1 MFGHTN
7 LALYAH
13 AHRLSF
19 SVTAEDKQVETG
31 FFGLFPET
39 YCKLSIFDLHLS
51 NQPKRTQAFLTSIY
65 VWSVPVMKGWIVPN
79 ALKQW
84 RTASITHITKR
95 FPLTPHISVKPIF
108 YFFLLKGQILIN
120 SEEYAGTI
128 INSREFVLQAIASKV
143 EILAMTDSEGI
154 LYTFDDP

>member
-1 MFGHTN
+1 MDTHKDTFFLLLSQQLQLLFVWPHN

-51 NQPKRTQAFLTSIY
+51 NQPKE
-65 VWSVPVMKGWIVPN
+65 
-79 ALKQW
+79 
-84 RTASITHITKR
+84 HKR
-95 FPLTPHISVKPIF
+95 F
-108 YFFLLKGQILIN
+108 
-120 SEEYAGTI
+120 
-128 INSREFVLQAIASKV
+128 
-143 EILAMTDSEGI
+143 
-154 LYTFDDP
+154 

>member
-1 MFGHTN
+1 MQLANDTGEIGGWYYKFHNLCCFSRYTSPWIHTKILSFCYFPNNCNFFLFGHTN

-51 NQPKRTQAFLTSIY
+51 NQPKE
-65 VWSVPVMKGWIVPN
+65 
-79 ALKQW
+79 
-84 RTASITHITKR
+84 HKR
-95 FPLTPHISVKPIF
+95 F
-108 YFFLLKGQILIN
+108 
-120 SEEYAGTI
+120 
-128 INSREFVLQAIASKV
+128 
-143 EILAMTDSEGI
+143 
-154 LYTFDDP
+154 

>member
-1 MFGHTN
+1 MEFVVSSSNFSGIIGELHNYRNFFLFGHTN

-51 NQPKRTQAFLTSIY
+51 NQPKE
-65 VWSVPVMKGWIVPN
+65 
-79 ALKQW
+79 
-84 RTASITHITKR
+84 HKR
-95 FPLTPHISVKPIF
+95 F
-108 YFFLLKGQILIN
+108 
-120 SEEYAGTI
+120 
-128 INSREFVLQAIASKV
+128 
-143 EILAMTDSEGI
+143 
-154 LYTFDDP
+154 

>member
-1 MFGHTN
+1 MDTHKDTFFLLLSQQLQLLLFGHTN

-51 NQPKRTQAFLTSIY
+51 NQPKE
-65 VWSVPVMKGWIVPN
+65 
-79 ALKQW
+79 
-84 RTASITHITKR
+84 HKR
-95 FPLTPHISVKPIF
+95 F
-108 YFFLLKGQILIN
+108 
-120 SEEYAGTI
+120 
-128 INSREFVLQAIASKV
+128 
-143 EILAMTDSEGI
+143 
-154 LYTFDDP
+154 

>member
-1 MFGHTN
+1 MIPEKLEDDTTNSIIYAVLAGTSPWIHTKILSFCYFPNNCNFFLFGHTN

-51 NQPKRTQAFLTSIY
+51 NQPKE
-65 VWSVPVMKGWIVPN
+65 
-79 ALKQW
+79 
-84 RTASITHITKR
+84 HKR
-95 FPLTPHISVKPIF
+95 F
-108 YFFLLKGQILIN
+108 
-120 SEEYAGTI
+120 
-128 INSREFVLQAIASKV
+128 
-143 EILAMTDSEGI
+143 
-154 LYTFDDP
+154 